1 MYLAKSVVI
10 FADGEI
16 SEEAL
21 ISWVGW
27 SEKGL
32 RAASGSAALTAL
44 VRRYRPDL
52 LPPGTSPRS
61 VYHVLHHEFGM

>member
-1 MYLAKSVVI
+1 MVI

-16 SEEAL
+16 SDEAL

-27 SEKGL
+27 SEAGV

-52 LPPGTSPRS
+52 LPPGSAPRS
-61 VYHVLHHEFGM
+61 VYHVLHHEFGK